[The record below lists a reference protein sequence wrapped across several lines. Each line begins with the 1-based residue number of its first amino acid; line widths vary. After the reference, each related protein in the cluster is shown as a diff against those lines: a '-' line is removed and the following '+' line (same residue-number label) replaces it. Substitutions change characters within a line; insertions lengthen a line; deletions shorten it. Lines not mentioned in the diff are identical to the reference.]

1 MKKTV
6 VIGDIHGRSTW
17 KLIVNIE
24 KPDRV
29 IFIGDYFDSYDIS
42 GLDQIHN
49 FKEIIEYK
57 ETSFSKEGTLDEHKT
72 DVIMLIGNHDHHYFP
87 EVGPTGTSGYQHG
100 IAPNIIQV
108 IDENRNHLQMAYQMG
123 EYLFT
128 HAGVSSKFM
137 DNVFNDEFGWKPENI
152 ATDLNQLFKYKPNEF
167 TFGMNTKMLGM
178 SFLDPS
184 GDNEDQSPIWIR
196 PRALMRVNKD
206 TLRKQFIQ
214 VVGHTQQRQI
224 DGAGKATGSRYYFI
238 DTLGTS
244 GEYLVINDNQVT
256 IGQV

>member
-1 MKKTV
+1 MSKTI

-17 KLIVNIE
+17 KLITHLE

-29 IFIGDYFDSYDIS
+29 IFIGDYFDSFDIP

-72 DVIMLIGNHDHHYFP
+72 EVIMLIGNHDHHYFP
-87 EVGPTGTSGYQHG
+87 EVGYTGTSGYQHG

-137 DNVFNDEFGWKPENI
+137 DNVFNDEFGWKVENI
-152 ATDLNQLFKYKPNEF
+152 ATDLNQLFKYKPKEF
-167 TFGMNTKMLGM
+167 EFGMNVNM
-178 SFLDPS
+178 SYYMDPT
-184 GDNEDQSPIWIR
+184 GDNEDQSSIWIR
-196 PRALMRVNKD
+196 PKSLMRANKD
-206 TLRKQFIQ
+206 TLRKKVIQ
-214 VVGHTQQRQI
+214 VVGHTEQRQI
-224 DGAGKATGSRYYFI
+224 DTKGMATGGRYYFI
-238 DTLGTS
+238 DALGTS
-244 GEYLVINDNQVT
+244 GEYLIIED
-256 IGQV
+256 GQITTGHI